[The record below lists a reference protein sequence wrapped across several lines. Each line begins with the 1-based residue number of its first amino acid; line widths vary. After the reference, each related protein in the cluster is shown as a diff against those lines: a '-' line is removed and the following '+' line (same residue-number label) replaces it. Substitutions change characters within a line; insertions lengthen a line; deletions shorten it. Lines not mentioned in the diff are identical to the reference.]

1 MKFTE
6 ADLAKLFADI
16 KDLAEK
22 IHKLVGDIMAVVGK
36 ECAMITFIAK
46 SCRCISL

>member
-36 ECAMITFIAK
+36 ECALCDEMHTIAE
-46 SCRCISL
+46 